1 MVSNRDEL
9 LTRPCA
15 HPPRWRNENGRSV
28 AYPLDPQGGGTWI
41 AVNQHGLAIALLNRR
56 ATRDMRRTAPASD
69 GLPTFVRSR
78 GEISIALAGSDS
90 TRRALAILRAMDLAS
105 YPGFLLVVVAG
116 GRMLV
121 ARSNGA
127 EPAVH
132 RQPLTT
138 PIAFT
143 SSSLSDAAAERL
155 RLPLFR
161 TLVLDS
167 AEPLAGQRAF
177 HDHQWPAL
185 PELSVR
191 MQRPDART
199 VSRTTVNVTSGRVSM
214 AYQAM

>member
-1 MVSNRDEL
+1 
-9 LTRPCA
+9 
-15 HPPRWRNENGRSV
+15 
-28 AYPLDPQGGGTWI
+28 
-41 AVNQHGLAIALLNRR
+41 VNQHGLAIALLNRR
-56 ATRDMRRTAPASD
+56 AACDVRRTAPASD
-69 GLPTFVRSR
+69 GLPAFVRSR
-78 GEISIALAGSDS
+78 GEISIALAGSYS
-90 TRRALAILRAMDLAS
+90 TRRALAILSEMDLAA
-105 YPGFLLVVVAG
+105 YPGFLLVVVAR

-127 EPAVH
+127 ELVVH
-132 RQPLTT
+132 RQQLTA
-138 PIAFT
+138 PIALT

-177 HDHQWPAL
+177 HDHQWPGL

-199 VSRTTVNVTSGRVSM
+199 VSRTTVDVTSGRVSM
-214 AYQAM
+214 VYQAT